1 MRVKKKLSKTQKFIK
16 RAIISVLSFV
26 LAVVAFF
33 ELTVRDRLELV
44 IIAEIKT
51 LSHTAINNA
60 VQDYMKKNNSLCNEL
75 VEISSDSSSKISSIT
90 ENIYAVNTFKTEI
103 SNMAQSYI
111 DSMMLVDGI
120 NVKLGNF
127 TGLTILSDV
136 GPYIHFNI
144 DSTPSVS
151 CEILSSFESAGV
163 NQTMHH
169 IELEVYV
176 DIYVGNPFR
185 IESIKFDTSY
195 EISQTII
202 VGSIPSAYGTISRY

>member
-1 MRVKKKLSKTQKFIK
+1 MRSKKKLSKTHKIIK
-16 RAIISVLSFV
+16 KIIVSVLS
-26 LAVVAFF
+26 LAIAVVVFF
-33 ELTVRDRLELV
+33 ELTVRDRLEYV

-51 LSHTAINNA
+51 LAHTAINNA
-60 VQDYMKKNNSLCNEL
+60 VKDYINKNNSICDEL
-75 VEISSDSSSKISSIT
+75 VEFSSGDSSEITSIT
-90 ENIYAVNTFKTEI
+90 ENIYAVNTFKAEI

-127 TGLTILSDV
+127 TGLTILSNV

-151 CEILSSFESAGV
+151 CEILSSFKSAGV

-185 IESIKFDTSY
+185 IESIKFGTSY

-202 VGSIPSAYGTISRY
+202 VGSVPSAYGTISRY